1 MRKWAMPFPEKRVT
15 GHFGKIRTFK
25 GAPTNPH
32 RGTDWSLKNGEKIP
46 AITDGKI
53 MVVQFSKVLGWV
65 LVQSAKDSSGKI
77 FYIGY
82 CHLKDKP
89 VLEKGTV
96 VKCGET
102 IALGGNTG
110 SASSGPHLH
119 ATLSDSIKGVF
130 YGNVFDLFKKIK
142 EEGGEFTAPVKG
154 KAAKAAKA
162 APAAKATT
170 PAPAAKQVAPTP
182 APAATPA
189 VAPATEKTYT
199 VVPGDTL
206 GSIASR
212 FGTTITEIAQLN
224 KINNVNLILVGQI
237 LRLP

>member
-1 MRKWAMPFPEKRVT
+1 MRKWAMPFPESRVT

-53 MVVQFSKVLGWV
+53 MLVQFSKVLGWV

-142 EEGGEFTAPVKG
+142 EEGGEFTAPPKG
-154 KAAKAAKA
+154 KAAKAAPAPKKEAPA
-162 APAAKATT
+162 APA
-170 PAPAAKQVAPTP
+170 KQPVEKPVSAPTP
-182 APAATPA
+182 APAA
-189 VAPATEKTYT
+189 EKTYT
-199 VVPGDTL
+199 VVSGDTL
-206 GSIASR
+206 GSIASK
-212 FGTTITEIAQLN
+212 FGTTVSELATLN
-224 KINNVNLILVGQI
+224 KISNVNLILVGQI